1 MNIRDDTLHHLQ
13 KNNDC
18 NIHFGLT
25 HCTFT
30 LDCPS
35 TNAKLVYHCLC
46 EFLRLNGRFYVSN
59 IIFQYGIKGLH
70 VIRMHGSCGF
80 GSLAH

>member
-25 HCTFT
+25 HRTFT

-35 TNAKLVYHCLC
+35 TNAKLDL
-46 EFLRLNGRFYVSN
+46 
-59 IIFQYGIKGLH
+59 
-70 VIRMHGSCGF
+70 
-80 GSLAH
+80 SLLM